1 MSDTHP
7 AVLAR
12 ENSNKFTMAG
22 DRESWLDLFAEDAF
36 LSNPVGR
43 SPFDPKGEGFRGKAG
58 LKRYWDTVLG
68 RTKLTIVATQ
78 QLVSDNTC
86 ACVLR
91 TTSDFGGGAT
101 TTMDQIGIYEVNE
114 DGKLVSVK
122 VYWDWDA
129 LLAQVKELG
138 LG

>member
-12 ENSNKFTMAG
+12 ENSNRFTMAG
-22 DRESWLDLFAEDAF
+22 DRESWLGLFADDAF
-36 LSNPVGR
+36 LANPVGK
-43 SPFDPKGEGFRGKAG
+43 SPFDPKGEGYRGKAG
-58 LKRYWDTVLG
+58 LKRFWDTVLG
-68 RTKLTIVATQ
+68 KTKLSIVVKQ
-78 QLVSDNTC
+78 QLVSDNAC
-86 ACVLR
+86 AVVVE
-91 TTSDFGGGAT
+91 TTSEFGDGAT
-101 TTMDQIGIYEVNE
+101 TTVDSIGIYEVND

-129 LLAQVKELG
+129 LLAQVKAMG

>member
-12 ENSNKFTMAG
+12 ENSNRFTMAG
-22 DRESWLDLFAEDAF
+22 DRESWLGLFAEDGFYA
-36 LSNPVGR
+36 SPVGK
-43 SPFDPKGEGFRGKAG
+43 SPFDPTGEGFRGKAA
-58 LKRYWDTVLG
+58 LKRYWDTVIAK
-68 RTKLTIVATQ
+68 TKLTIVATQ
-78 QLVSDNTC
+78 QLVSGNTC
-86 ACVLR
+86 AVVLR
-91 TTSDFGGGAT
+91 TTNDFGDGAT
-101 TTMDQIGIYEVNE
+101 TTMDQIGIYEVND

-129 LLAQVKELG
+129 LLAQVKEKG

>member
-1 MSDTHP
+1 MSDIHP

-12 ENSNKFTMAG
+12 ENSGKFTMAG
-22 DRESWLDLFAEDAF
+22 DRESWLGLFAEDAF
-36 LSNPVGR
+36 LANPVGR
-43 SPFDPKGEGFRGKAG
+43 SPFDPKGEGFRGKAA

-68 RTKLTIVATQ
+68 RTKLTIVVTQ
-78 QLVSDNTC
+78 QLVSDNAC

-91 TTSDFGGGAT
+91 TTSDFGDGAT
-101 TTMDQIGIYEVNE
+101 TTMDQIGIYEVND